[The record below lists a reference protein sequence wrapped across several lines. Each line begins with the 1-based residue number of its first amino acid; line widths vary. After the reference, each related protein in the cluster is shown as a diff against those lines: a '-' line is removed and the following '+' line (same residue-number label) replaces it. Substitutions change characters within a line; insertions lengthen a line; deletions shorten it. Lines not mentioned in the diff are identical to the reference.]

1 MSNLWHVIMESNTF
15 NFVLLAIIVLILL
28 QKLDV
33 NTAIEKLK
41 EHTINRI
48 KESEKAKDDAESN
61 LADAKLK
68 VKNSD
73 NEISE
78 KLKTAGIRADNV
90 ADMIDKVTS
99 KKLRQ
104 ISTNTKRVVEND
116 GKTLIS
122 ILSDKTAGNSVESAE
137 KYIRNRLK
145 AEPDLHNKY
154 INESIDNLEKVLL

>member
-33 NTAIEKLK
+33 NNAIEKLK

-48 KESEKAKDDAESN
+48 KESEKAKADAENN
-61 LADAKLK
+61 LADAKSK
-68 VKNSD
+68 VKNLN

-99 KKLRQ
+99 KKLQQ

-145 AEPDLHNKY
+145 ADPDLHNKY